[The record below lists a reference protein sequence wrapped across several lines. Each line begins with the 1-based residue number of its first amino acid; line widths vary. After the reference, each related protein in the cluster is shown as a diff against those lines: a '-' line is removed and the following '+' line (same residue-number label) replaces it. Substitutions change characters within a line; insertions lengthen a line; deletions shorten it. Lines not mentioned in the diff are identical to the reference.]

1 MFAILLLPVIE
12 HGTGAAPNEHV
23 CRGDFTVFPR
33 ADMRVCAPV
42 LLTQSGNAN
51 PWQVGAVMMGLQKDE
66 ARDAPVKP
74 AKLDQLLQDMYGM
87 EVIRPSPIE
96 LDAFRRR
103 TRSVYDKWAS
113 DIGMDLVGT
122 AERLVDREK

>member
-42 LLTQSGNAN
+42 LLTQSGNAIHEPSLTIAHCDLTMISCPTN
-51 PWQVGAVMMGLQKDE
+51 TKQEVPRRSRM
-66 ARDAPVKP
+66 
-74 AKLDQLLQDMYGM
+74 LDWT
-87 EVIRPSPIE
+87 S
-96 LDAFRRR
+96 
-103 TRSVYDKWAS
+103 
-113 DIGMDLVGT
+113 
-122 AERLVDREK
+122 